1 MTCAPHSQPTGF
13 RWARGI
19 LRRASLARGP
29 GKEGRGGLSGAGS
42 CQPESVAKTLAEYS
56 ARMCAAGY
64 TRRHGYPARA
74 PSRAPRRRP
83 ARARSFLAR
92 IKRPRLVAAWPR
104 RGQAEPEARPPLVR
118 CDADALIGK
127 LLEARNT
134 TKRDKKVS
142 LTENEVRGLCQAA
155 RDIIINQPVRRR
167 ARIGPPSPRA
177 PPAGV
182 GTRRATSRA
191 IAGAPRA
198 RGAD

>member
-1 MTCAPHSQPTGF
+1 MRPPLPKQVSVGHEVF
-13 RWARGI
+13 F
-19 LRRASLARGP
+19 
-29 GKEGRGGLSGAGS
+29 EGRAQRGSKDRVPPERSGLPMTGRA
-42 CQPESVAKTLAEYS
+42 ESVARLWQQELGSCAPRA
-56 ARMCAAGY
+56 ARSVVGC
-64 TRRHGYPARA
+64 PARA

-104 RGQAEPEARPPLVR
+104 RGPAEPEGRPPLVR

-182 GTRRATSRA
+182 GTRRATSRE
-191 IAGAPRA
+191 IAGTPRA